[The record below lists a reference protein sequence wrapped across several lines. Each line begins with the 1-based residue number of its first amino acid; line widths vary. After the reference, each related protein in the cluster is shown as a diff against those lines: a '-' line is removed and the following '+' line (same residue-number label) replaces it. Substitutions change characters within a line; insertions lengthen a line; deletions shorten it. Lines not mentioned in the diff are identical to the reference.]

1 MLIKSIV
8 LCITLISVVQAEDRH
23 SETDAVNQFPHNI
36 TVEYNNEQLDLFLT
50 GLTIRKKFF
59 LKIYSMAH
67 YLEQKPGVSGLD
79 VSGNKIYSNILHHN
93 NTKQISMVFL
103 RELTAEQIQK
113 SLISGIKL
121 NTNKEEYLQILPQV
135 EEFTHAIYENI
146 KQNDEFI
153 LRWFPDGTIVS
164 IFQDE
169 EISSIKNDKFAR
181 ALWSIWFGNHSI
193 VDRESLIKKLITN
206 S

>member
-1 MLIKSIV
+1 MVIKSIV

-67 YLEQKPGVSGLD
+67 YIEQKPDDSGLD

-135 EEFTHAIYENI
+135 EEFTHAIYENV

-181 ALWSIWFGNHSI
+181 ALWSIWFGNHSV

>member
-1 MLIKSIV
+1 MLIKFIV

-36 TVEYNNEQLDLFLT
+36 TVEYNNEQLDLSLT

-67 YLEQKPGVSGLD
+67 YIEQKPDDSGLD
-79 VSGNKIYSNILHHN
+79 VSGNKIYSNILQHN

-113 SLISGIKL
+113 SLISGMKL
-121 NTNKEEYLQILPQV
+121 NTNKEEYHKLLPQV
-135 EEFTHAIYENI
+135 EEFTHAIYEDV

-164 IFQDE
+164 IFKDE

-181 ALWSIWFGNHSI
+181 VLWSIWFGNHSV
-193 VDRESLIKKLITN
+193 VDRESLIKQLLT
-206 S
+206 SS

>member
-1 MLIKSIV
+1 VLIKFIV

-36 TVEYNNEQLDLFLT
+36 TVEYNNEQLDLSLT

-67 YLEQKPGVSGLD
+67 YIEQKPDDSGSY
-79 VSGNKIYSNILHHN
+79 VSGNKIYTDILYHN
-93 NTKQISMVFL
+93 DAKQISMVFM
-103 RELTAEQIQK
+103 RELTAEQIKK
-113 SLISGIKL
+113 SMISGSKL
-121 NTNKEEYLQILPQV
+121 NTNKEEYLQVLPQV
-135 EEFTHAIYENI
+135 EEFTHAIYEDV

-164 IFQDE
+164 IFQGE
-169 EISSIKNDKFAR
+169 EISLIKNDRFAR
-181 ALWSIWFGNHSI
+181 ALWSIWFGNDSV